1 MPLSPG
7 DAGWLQQLA
16 FRDALRPTHSCCAPM
31 PNRNL
36 QSALAAHDDQADDN
50 AVVVRLSDPKPGSI
64 HRRATTRWP
73 AGGAHWL
80 EPRGYLALPR
90 LVALP
95 TRQQCMCRCSLQ
107 CTCNGRPWDDYSTC
121 ALRSV
126 DGSITHMAVA
136 WRCELCGADLSVA
149 VSCQRALRP
158 GVVRFGSEFGSEHA
172 AACRDCGVPVG
183 GVHHLG
189 CAVAWCS
196 VHDAQ
201 RLRCDCDRELSPPTG
216 GSKSL
221 HPRELD

>member
-1 MPLSPG
+1 VRTGSNQGDTSPFHVWSPYQPG
-7 DAGWLQQLA
+7 NNA
-16 FRDALRPTHSCCAPM
+16 CA
-31 PNRNL
+31 
-36 QSALAAHDDQADDN
+36 
-50 AVVVRLSDPKPGSI
+50 
-64 HRRATTRWP
+64 
-73 AGGAHWL
+73 GAHNN
-80 EPRGYLALPR
+80 AH
-90 LVALP
+90 A
-95 TRQQCMCRCSLQ
+95 T
-107 CTCNGRPWDDYSTC
+107 GRSGTTTQRVQ
-121 ALRSV
+121 LRSV

-158 GVVRFGSEFGSEHA
+158 GVVPFGSEFGSEHA

-221 HPRELD
+221 HPRELDY